1 MDDANWEGTY
11 SKPTSGIQYVC
22 AGELVALQTL
32 TNVLNYLKVQ
42 KIDIAKV
49 RCKLFLAGYL
59 YADLYQLTEKEMLG
73 DIVTEC
79 FDRAKAQQMSEGYI
93 KLERGFATIPLPGID
108 IPFHSRSLWAG
119 VMPFRACMYN
129 VCLPD
134 ALLMNFH
141 RSISKHSRRTTQS

>member
-1 MDDANWEGTY
+1 VQGQ
-11 SKPTSGIQYVC
+11 QYVC

-59 YADLYQLTEKEMLG
+59 YADLYQLTETYSVEKVKEMLG

-108 IPFHSRSLWAG
+108 VPFHSRYLWAG

-134 ALLMNFH
+134 APLMNFH
-141 RSISKHSRRTTQS
+141 RSI